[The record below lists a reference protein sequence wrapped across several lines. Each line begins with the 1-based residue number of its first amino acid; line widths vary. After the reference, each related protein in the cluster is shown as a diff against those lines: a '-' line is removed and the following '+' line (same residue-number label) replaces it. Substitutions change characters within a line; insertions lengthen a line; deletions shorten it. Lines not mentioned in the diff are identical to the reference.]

1 MEALQAELINLIA
14 VVLSV
19 CIGLIT
25 KKVMSYLKKK
35 GLVAQLDNNK
45 EIVRLVVNAVEQ
57 TYKMNHGE
65 EKFNLAKMELVKI
78 MGSKKIKISEKEI
91 DILIEA
97 MVKEMNETIK
107 KEIK

>member
-14 VVLSV
+14 IVLSV
-19 CIGLIT
+19 CVGLIT

-35 GLVAQLDNNK
+35 GFITQLENNK
-45 EIVRLVVNAVEQ
+45 EMVRLVVNAVEQ

-65 EKFNLAKMELVKI
+65 EKFNLAKIELINLMK
-78 MGSKKIKISEKEI
+78 SKKIKISEKEI
-91 DILIEA
+91 DILIES

-107 KEIK
+107 EEIK